1 MANAAYYLDRA
12 EYCVAMAVKAP
23 DKKLTSDWLK
33 LADYWEEMAVREAP
47 AVKNRIDNGLRPV
60 P

>member
-23 DKKLTSDWLK
+23 DQKLTSDWLK
-33 LADYWEEMAVREAP
+33 LADYWEEMATREAP
-47 AVKNRIDNGLRPV
+47 AVMARIDNGLRAGP
-60 P
+60 